1 MVKEPMATLA
11 IYPGTFD
18 PFTNGHLDILQRA
31 SRLFPGVLVAVAAN
45 PEKSPLF
52 TLEERITIVR
62 DAAGD
67 LPGVRIAALKT
78 LLVDYARE
86 QGAGV
91 IIRGLR
97 AVSDFEYEFQM
108 ALMNRRLAET
118 VETVFLMPH
127 EAYTY
132 LSSRLVKEIA
142 LLGGTV
148 SGLVP
153 PLAEKM
159 LTEKFRTGRGGAGR
173 GGAGKVG
180 RTSRGRG

>member
-1 MVKEPMATLA
+1 MAAVA

-31 SRLFPGVLVAVAAN
+31 RRLFAEVLVAVAAK

-52 TLEERITIVR
+52 TAEERMAIVR
-62 DAAGD
+62 DATRD
-67 LPGVRIAALKT
+67 LPGVRIAAFDT
-78 LLVDYARE
+78 LLVDYARA
-86 QGAGV
+86 QGARV

-127 EAYTY
+127 EAYSY

-142 LLGGTV
+142 LLGGAV

-153 PLAEKM
+153 ALAEKM
-159 LTEKFRTGRGGAGR
+159 LAEKLRAGR
-173 GGAGKVG
+173 GRATGRRRVG
-180 RTSRGRG
+180 RG